1 MTSKLPQFNF
11 RCEQE
16 TIDKIK
22 YIADKEVRSASQEIV
37 HLMKKRIERYEEDN
51 GKITKED
58 LIEFKNKQDRKTKD

>member
-37 HLMKKRIERYEEDN
+37 IPSIFQSQALPSS
-51 GKITKED
+51 
-58 LIEFKNKQDRKTKD
+58 LDRF